1 MLMLFVPRDFC
12 AGAAHVLGA
21 AEFSAIDT
29 AMGRL
34 LSDYFIGLANR
45 LPAVEAENLP
55 ELVGATQAMI
65 RACVLPSSGNI
76 EEAQAPI
83 ARVLLESA
91 RRIVHSKLFD
101 PSFNAKALHRDLA
114 ISRSVLLSDVRAVRW
129 RDALLAAPASPR
141 CTRGIGGPE
150 RQTPYH

>member
-55 ELVGATQAMI
+55 ELVGATQAMS
-65 RACVLPSSGNI
+65 RAG
-76 EEAQAPI
+76 
-83 ARVLLESA
+83 
-91 RRIVHSKLFD
+91 D
-101 PSFNAKALHRDLA
+101 
-114 ISRSVLLSDVRAVRW
+114 
-129 RDALLAAPASPR
+129 
-141 CTRGIGGPE
+141 
-150 RQTPYH
+150 